1 MSDGNCRINLPIS
14 ILHEEAQVQ
23 LPTFFAAVLFNNS
36 VPLDGPPFVGHIW
49 IHFPAAKQN
58 VDKCVWLHFPANM
71 VRWDWLLDCQ
81 NFLSARAII
90 RFRNT
95 ASCPGYLASCTS
107 STWWGSRWRNQS
119 EKSCVWFADS
129 VVFLVHGVFAWSKE
143 EFSWAPCCRVSAPS
157 ALCRLVRV
165 TSHHPSTEIECR
177 SSRSNWA
184 ENNSGDHEE
193 QSGLPQIQ
201 PRNGAVVV
209 VVLGTPGP
217 RSCGIRCWQL
227 PITISL

>member
-1 MSDGNCRINLPIS
+1 MKKLKYNYPHSSPRFCS
-14 ILHEEAQVQ
+14 IC
-23 LPTFFAAVLFNNS
+23 NS

-90 RFRNT
+90 RLSKHSVLPRISRSLHLEYMVGQPLTQSKWKIVCVIRRFGGFPSARSFR
-95 ASCPGYLASCTS
+95 
-107 STWWGSRWRNQS
+107 
-119 EKSCVWFADS
+119 
-129 VVFLVHGVFAWSKE
+129 VVEG

-177 SSRSNWA
+177 SSRSNRA

>member
-81 NFLSARAII
+81 NFRSARAII
-90 RFRNT
+90 RLSKHSVLPRI
-95 ASCPGYLASCTS
+95 
-107 STWWGSRWRNQS
+107 SRSLHLEYMVGQPLTQS
-119 EKSCVWFADS
+119 KWKIVCVIRRFGG
-129 VVFLVHGVFAWSKE
+129 F
-143 EFSWAPCCRVSAPS
+143 PS
-157 ALCRLVRV
+157 ARSFRV
-165 TSHHPSTEIECR
+165 VEGR
-177 SSRSNWA
+177 
-184 ENNSGDHEE
+184 
-193 QSGLPQIQ
+193 IQ
-201 PRNGAVVV
+201 
-209 VVLGTPGP
+209 LGSLL
-217 RSCGIRCWQL
+217 SCQC
-227 PITISL
+227 P